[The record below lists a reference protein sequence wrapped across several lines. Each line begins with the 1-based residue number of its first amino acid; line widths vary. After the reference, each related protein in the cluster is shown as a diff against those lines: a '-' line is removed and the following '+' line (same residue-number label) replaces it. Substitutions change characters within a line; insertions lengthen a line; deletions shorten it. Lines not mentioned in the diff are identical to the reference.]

1 MKGERYHFSPLKR
14 SLDLAIVTG
23 AIPATSPIWL
33 AMYCYN
39 RSRQQPLLFQQKRL
53 GKDGETFQV
62 LKFET
67 LTSGAELSPIQKV
80 VIGNRGVVREKVD
93 PRIPSE
99 SMMLMRETGLNEL
112 PQLINVL
119 RGEMSMVGP
128 RPLFAS
134 FLNEAE
140 ELFPN
145 LVGEWKET
153 ALRLKPGVVGVSPL
167 KTRRLPPSEFE
178 QLAKEDI
185 RYYYGASF
193 WTDIAIIAEAM
204 IAIARRT

>member
-39 RSRQQPLLFQQKRL
+39 KSRQQPLLFRQKRL
-53 GKDGETFQV
+53 GKDGKIFQV

-67 LTSGAELSPIQKV
+67 LTSGSELNPVQEM
-80 VIGNRGVVREKVD
+80 VIGNSGVARERID
-93 PRIPSE
+93 PRIPSK
-99 SMMLMRETGLNEL
+99 SMLLMRETGLNEL

-119 RGEMSMVGP
+119 RGEMSVVGP
-128 RPLFAS
+128 RPLSAS

-145 LVGEWKET
+145 LVCEWKET
-153 ALRLKPGVVGVSPL
+153 ALRLKPGVVGVNPL
-167 KTRRLPPSEFE
+167 KTRRLPPTEFE
-178 QLAKEDI
+178 QLALEDI
-185 RYYYGASF
+185 KYYYEASF
-193 WTDIAIIAEAM
+193 WRDITIIAEAM
-204 IAIARRT
+204 IAIARRS